1 MTLGIVNINLCVTSK
16 LPIIKNTLPCDDGI
30 SCRHIFT
37 VQVNKHQCKLFLM
50 CSFFNNLFTVSGNDN
65 IINSKNRII
74 TEIIIPNYQSLFFFK
89 KLTQLA

>member
-16 LPIIKNTLPCDDGI
+16 LPIIKNTLPCDNGI

-50 CSFFNNLFTVSGNDN
+50 CSFFNNLFTVTGNDN
-65 IINSKNRII
+65 IINSKNRIDNRNNHSKLPI
-74 TEIIIPNYQSLFFFK
+74 TVFL